1 MGIWILTDKLL
12 TKWMVVGV
20 GRLGAWGEG
29 VPQKASW
36 RTLGPTLAFWALS
49 SPSPTPHRSPL
60 FIILTGNK
68 IYGLSIVSEP
78 AAAFQ
83 PPLPPSLC
91 RALPIPLG
99 LGKNKESLQGREW
112 VGTAHREDAEP
123 QMWGSSVQ
131 RSSVFLESH
140 GNLTLPVLIALKTL

>member
-1 MGIWILTDKLL
+1 MNGCWSWKAGSVGGGSASEGTQLEDTGSYLAHSGLCLL
-12 TKWMVVGV
+12 HPPPP
-20 GRLGAWGEG
+20 R
-29 VPQKASW
+29 
-36 RTLGPTLAFWALS
+36 
-49 SPSPTPHRSPL
+49 RSPL

-91 RALPIPLG
+91 RALPVPLG

-112 VGTAHREDAEP
+112 VGTAHREDTEP
-123 QMWGSSVQ
+123 QM
-131 RSSVFLESH
+131 
-140 GNLTLPVLIALKTL
+140 